1 MMYDL
6 KITNGTIFDGTG
18 TPGYLGN
25 VAITGGKI
33 VALGD
38 CPGESKSTL
47 DASGAIITPG
57 FVDLHTHYD
66 GQLSW
71 DEEIAPSA
79 LHGVTTCVMGSCGV
93 GFAPCRTSDR
103 ERLIE
108 LMEGVEDIPGTALSE
123 GMQWDWTEFPEY
135 MDALDAKPHTIDF
148 LAQIPHDPL
157 RIYVMGDRAL
167 ANEVATDKDIAEM
180 RRLVREAL
188 DAGAVGFS
196 TGRTDNHRTS
206 RGDNTPASEASAKEL
221 GGIAQAFE
229 GSGHGVLNAVSDFN
243 MADGDEYFDKEF
255 DIIETMLEAAGGASM
270 SISTMQR
277 DGSPDQWKWIF
288 KRCQEANDKGHT
300 LRCQVAPRAIGV
312 MLGLQATF
320 HPFIGFPSYKKISHL
335 PLDEQVS
342 KMRDPEFKER
352 LLQEKSEPLAGDG
365 SSVPPLADEFLA
377 KLDMVA
383 MRLYRLGETP
393 NYEPDVG
400 SCLAAEASAKKQ
412 SVLSVVYDALL
423 EQDGKAL
430 LYFPLM
436 NYTGMN
442 LDVVREML
450 THPLALP
457 GLSDAGAHVGTVCD
471 ASFPTF
477 FMMHWARDRSTG
489 KIPLEKIIK
498 MQTHDTATFIGLSD
512 RGVLAEGMR
521 ADINVIDFDKLRLH
535 HPEMR
540 QDLPGDGRRLL
551 QAATGYLMTMVA
563 GEVIVREDQL
573 TGARPGRLVR
583 SGQSEGSAA
592 K

>member
-1 MMYDL
+1 MYDT
-6 KITNGTIFDGTG
+6 KIINGKIIDGTG
-18 TPGYLGN
+18 TPAYLGDI
-25 VAITGGKI
+25 AITGGKI
-33 VALGD
+33 SALGA
-38 CPGESKSTL
+38 CPGESKVTI
-47 DASGAIITPG
+47 DASGAIVTPG

-79 LHGVTTCVMGSCGV
+79 MHGVTTCVMGSCGV
-93 GFAPCRTSDR
+93 GFAPCRETDR

-123 GMQWDWTEFPEY
+123 GMQWDWEGFPEY
-135 MDALDAKPHTIDF
+135 LDALDAKPHTIDF
-148 LAQIPHDPL
+148 LAQVPHDPL

-167 ANEVATDKDIAEM
+167 ANEVATEQDIEEM

-206 RGDNTPASEASAKEL
+206 RGENTPASEASTSEL
-221 GGIAQAFE
+221 AGIAKAFH
-229 GSGHGVLNAVSDFN
+229 GSKHGVLNAVSDFN
-243 MADGDEYFDKEF
+243 MADGDEHFDREF
-255 DIIETMLEAAGGASM
+255 DVIEHMLEAAGGASM
-270 SISTMQR
+270 SVSTMQR
-277 DGSPDQWKWIF
+277 DGSPNQWKWIL
-288 KRCQEANDKGHT
+288 KRSQEANDKGHT

-335 PLDEQVS
+335 SIEEQVAR
-342 KMRDPEFKER
+342 MRDPEFKST
-352 LLQEKSEPLAGDG
+352 LLSEKSEPLAGDG

-393 NYEPDVG
+393 NYEPPLNE
-400 SCLAAEASAKKQ
+400 CMAAEAMAKKQ
-412 SVLSVVYDALL
+412 PVLSVVYDALL
-423 EQDGKAL
+423 EQEGKAL

-442 LDVVREML
+442 LEAVREML

-477 FMMHWARDRSTG
+477 SMMHWARDRKTG
-489 KIPLEKIIK
+489 QIPLERIIQ
-498 MQTHDTATFIGLSD
+498 MQTHDTSKFIGLSD

-521 ADINVIDFDKLRLH
+521 ADINVIDFIGLKLK

-540 QDLPGDGRRLL
+540 EDLPGGGKRLL
-551 QAATGYLMTMVA
+551 QEAEGYKMTMVA
-563 GEVIVREDQL
+563 GEIIVRDDQL
-573 TGARPGRLVR
+573 TGSRPGRLVR
-583 SGQSEGSAA
+583 SGQ
-592 K
+592 